1 MSGPLR
7 GSVGDS
13 AFGPLPISNDCYFH
27 GRFACE
33 EPGRGGGAGRPRGWA
48 PPPAALTPTCA
59 SGPTRTAATNHKQR
73 FSTKSASHAS
83 RLVHRARESST

>member
-33 EPGRGGGAGRPRGWA
+33 EPAWRGRRHPAGSACR
-48 PPPAALTPTCA
+48 AALTPTCA